1 MAVEVKKYTR
11 NNKMA
16 YTGTG
21 DLSPKGLDSADN
33 SSVALQGFIKKLQP
47 DFDKKFL
54 LGIKPHLQY
63 HQHGQKGVLLRNQGN
78 IVKFVGYK
86 PLPSHDLK
94 RQKLETCEYEIEAT
108 PKRYYDIVPFSHVE
122 EPIASESAIRQNI
135 ETAGQQAAESIERLV
150 RKEVGNGLLH
160 RRADNN
166 QDYQKDLAINASSLN
181 STTVIQNDAFTDPSI
196 WIGARITFLSQNDPS
211 YGQTVNVTGY
221 SATNKTVTFAPA
233 LAKVPAEDTA
243 YRIVSCRDL
252 LTVLEA
258 GKLTPT
264 VLELAVSDLE
274 NSLARPMNDGNWV
287 CIIDPYMEYDFY
299 DFMKNNGAW
308 TYVSEYHDQDKKNI
322 YNGEIGKWRNIRF
335 VVASK
340 VYKETIDGAY
350 TDDDDNSVH
359 FATLLGQD
367 AYGVVEL
374 EEGQGKKIYIRNWD
388 QLGQPLPLRSTIAWD
403 IMFTTKILN
412 ATFGVNIACAVS
424 N

>member
-1 MAVEVKKYTR
+1 VAVEVKKYTR

-16 YTGTG
+16 DITIT
-21 DLSPKGLDSADN
+21 DLKQL
-33 SSVALQGFIKKLQP
+33 FY
-47 DFDKKFL
+47 DKWFL
-54 LGIKPHLQY
+54 LVAEPHLQY

-108 PKRYYDIVPFSHVE
+108 PKRYYDIVPFPHVE

-135 ETAGQQAAESIERLV
+135 EIAGQQATESIERLV
-150 RKEVGNGLLH
+150 RKEVGNGLLR

-166 QDYQKDLAINASSLN
+166 QDYQKDLEIGVNAG
-181 STTVIQNDAFTDPSI
+181 TTVDTIVNDAFKVATS
-196 WIGARITFLSQNDPS
+196 WVGARITFLSQNDPS
-211 YGQTVNVTGY
+211 YG
-221 SATNKTVTFAPA
+221 KTVKIIEHAASTGTIKFTPA
-233 LAKVPAEDTA
+233 LVKVPEGGTR
-243 YRIVSCRDL
+243 YRATLCRDL
-252 LTVLEA
+252 LTSSVATEN
-258 GKLTPT
+258 KLTST
-264 VLELAVSDLE
+264 ALELAVSDLE
-274 NSLARPMNDGNWV
+274 NNLASPMNDDHWV
-287 CIIDPYMEYDFY
+287 CIIEPFMEYDFM
-299 DFMKNNGAW
+299 DDTAW
-308 TYVSEYHDQDKKNI
+308 TKVNQYQDKSRI
-322 YNGEIGKWRNIRF
+322 YNGEIGKWKNIRF
-335 VVASK
+335 VGATTD
-340 VYKETIDGAY
+340 VYKETAAGAY

-359 FATLLGQD
+359 FATLLGRD

-388 QLGQPLPLRSTIAWD
+388 QLGQSLPLRSTIAWD